1 MERLIDESLAS
12 LPQVFLDKEISNVQE
27 QFGLLR
33 GLSDRFRS
41 TCRVSP
47 LILEDNSMLTAT
59 IRMVWNSCSIS

>member
-33 GLSDRFRS
+33 GLFDRFRS
-41 TCRVSP
+41 TCRVLS
-47 LILEDNSMLTAT
+47 LIH
-59 IRMVWNSCSIS
+59 I